1 MLGSN
6 ITFNFY
12 YYHFFFILW
21 RLWYFI
27 ILKRKSAPFS
37 HYPLQAVEEVVTIDD
52 NVDAVEGAL
61 NDSFDQLDA
70 KPAFRSV
77 ATSN

>member
-1 MLGSN
+1 M
-6 ITFNFY
+6 TFM
-12 YYHFFFILW
+12 IL
-21 RLWYFI
+21 YN
-27 ILKRKSAPFS
+27 LKKKISPFLTLS
-37 HYPLQAVEEVVTIDD
+37 LQAVEEVVTIDD

-61 NDSFDQLDA
+61 NDSWDQLDA